1 MTEHTYPAHY
11 CAYCGHPFSIRSS
24 FCEKCG
30 VRATRAYIAD
40 KAPPYPWSPAASV
53 SMVLLAFAI
62 AVIGSAVLLL
72 YFIVFFGIPITVIAL
87 NSLTTDPLFFF
98 FSITI
103 ELTWLVIPIGFVL
116 RLKAPLSRLG
126 LSFGGVRTAIKDIA
140 IGIGAAFVMVP
151 LILVLVFY
159 QMVDEGAGPPLVP
172 PGPIEI
178 YWLGI
183 TCLAM
188 IFMVAPAE
196 ELLFRGL
203 LQNSLDAYYGNIAG
217 LLATSIIFGLAHM
230 NPINGVV
237 QTVLGIILGLIFQKQ
252 NRRLLAPVTAHGVY
266 NCLIFILDTFFI

>member
-1 MTEHTYPAHY
+1 MTEQTYTAKHCP
-11 CAYCGHPFSIRSS
+11 YCGHPFSIRSL

-30 VRATRAYIAD
+30 VRVKRAYIAY
-40 KAPPYPWSPAASV
+40 KEPPYPWSPAASF
-53 SMVLLAFAI
+53 SIILLSFAI
-62 AVIGSAVLLL
+62 AVIGSAFLLL
-72 YFIVFFGIPITVIAL
+72 YFMVFFGIPFTLTAL
-87 NSLTTDPLFFF
+87 ELLTTDSLFFF
-98 FSITI
+98 LSITI
-103 ELTWLVIPIGFVL
+103 ELTWIIIPLGFVL
-116 RLKAPLSRLG
+116 RLKVPLSRLG
-126 LSFGGVRTAIKDIA
+126 LFSNGVRTAIKDIA

-159 QMVDEGAGPPLVP
+159 QMVAEGAGPPLIP

-178 YWLGI
+178 YWLEI

-217 LLATSIIFGLAHM
+217 LLVTSIIFGLAHM

-237 QTVLGIILGLIFQKQ
+237 QTVLGLILGIVFQRRD
-252 NRRLLAPVTAHGVY
+252 RRLLAPVTAHGVY
-266 NCLIFILDTFFI
+266 NCLIFILDVFFI